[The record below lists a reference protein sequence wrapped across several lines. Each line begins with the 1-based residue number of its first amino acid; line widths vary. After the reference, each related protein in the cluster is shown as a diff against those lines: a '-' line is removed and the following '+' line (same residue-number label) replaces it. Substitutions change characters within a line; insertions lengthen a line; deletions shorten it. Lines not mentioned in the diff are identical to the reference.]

1 MYGRC
6 IDWRRPGRLP
16 PAETGANPRRRN
28 PWQVSRRESE
38 TSPTPMNNAYE
49 RLRALMAQGERAGD
63 YRAHMEGLATV
74 AEARSTALALVHE
87 GNEWRRAGPG

>member
-1 MYGRC
+1 M
-6 IDWRRPGRLP
+6 
-16 PAETGANPRRRN
+16 
-28 PWQVSRRESE
+28 S
-38 TSPTPMNNAYE
+38 NAYE